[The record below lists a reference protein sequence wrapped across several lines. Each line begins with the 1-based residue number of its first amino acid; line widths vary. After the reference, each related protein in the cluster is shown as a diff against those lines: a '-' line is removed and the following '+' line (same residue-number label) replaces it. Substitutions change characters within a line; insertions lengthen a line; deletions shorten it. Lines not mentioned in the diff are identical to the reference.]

1 MRHFWTRLGARESR
15 LGICAARQGL
25 ATQGPAAAARIR
37 PVKSVSIGRIMV

>member
-1 MRHFWTRLGARESR
+1 MRHFWTRRGARESR

-25 ATQGPAAAARIR
+25 ATQGLPAAAGMR